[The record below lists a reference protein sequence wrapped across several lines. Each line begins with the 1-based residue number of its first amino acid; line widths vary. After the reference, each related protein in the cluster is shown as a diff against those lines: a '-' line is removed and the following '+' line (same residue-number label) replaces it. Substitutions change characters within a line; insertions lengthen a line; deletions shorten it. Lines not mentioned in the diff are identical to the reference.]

1 MPNEYTNIEPGACGL
16 PGCNCRAEQAA
27 ARAATEAL
35 AEGAAAATTPAD
47 PATDEDGED
56 TCDNCGEDESDCGCF
71 TCSPGLRREHLATSD
86 TCSECCG
93 RCNDHCECQQCPGCD
108 RRSPDLTICGTCD
121 HCDSRCCDCW
131 YCEGCGESHT
141 ADTYRCDDC
150 DTCTD
155 RCECGSGGSDS
166 DDPDEGD
173 GVRGDSPRMFTYP
186 LVFHRGRPARALP
199 STRFAAVEIEV
210 QGVASEA
217 HRGADSLV
225 NLASSKWSF
234 SVVRDGSLGTYG
246 FEINT
251 APASGTAFIEQ
262 VNDICRILNANRAR
276 VDRSCGLHIHVDGRG
291 LTPVEVL
298 RFTRVSNA
306 IRDAVTMVLPPSR
319 HAGGNSYCIP
329 YPSGFERTLAA
340 HPLGDTVDSRFTN
353 LAKAV
358 YGAGDDYA
366 KDAIKTMSDVSN
378 YSVQKYA
385 NNRYWWINLHSWFH
399 RGTIEVRSH
408 SGTTSPRKMVMWA
421 AFWCGLVDRVC
432 RMTDEGAATL
442 IEAAARDPWRVFLRL
457 CPTPEVARFY
467 AARRETFGRYDGY
480 TAAEDSRLTEE
491 IVAMETPVKRGLNII
506 NIDSIITDTE

>member
-1 MPNEYTNIEPGACGL
+1 MPNDITNIEPGACGL

-27 ARAATEAL
+27 ARVATEAL
-35 AEGAAAATTPAD
+35 AQRAAAATTPAD
-47 PATDEDGED
+47 PAAPDEGED
-56 TCDNCGEDESDCGCF
+56 VPPCENCGEDESDCGCF
-71 TCSPGLRREHLATSD
+71 TCSPGTRREHLAVSD
-86 TCSECCG
+86 NCNECCG
-93 RCNDHCECQQCPGCD
+93 RCGNHCECTGCPGCE
-108 RRSPDLTICGTCD
+108 RRSPDLVVCSTCD
-121 HCDSRCCDCW
+121 HCDGRCCDCW
-131 YCEGCGESHT
+131 FCEGCGESHLT
-141 ADTYRCDDC
+141 DTGRCDDC

-155 RCECGSGGSDS
+155 RCECGGDGDS

-173 GVRGDSPRMFTYP
+173 GVRGDSPRMFNYP
-186 LVFHRGRPARALP
+186 LVFHRGRPARSLP

-217 HRGADSLV
+217 HRGAESLV
-225 NLASSKWSF
+225 NLAAKKWSF
-234 SVVRDGSLGTYG
+234 SVVRDGSLGPYG

-262 VNDICRILNANRAR
+262 VNDICRVLNANGAR
-276 VDRSCGLHIHVDGRG
+276 VDRSCGLHIHIDGRG

-306 IRDAVTMVLPPSR
+306 IREAITMVLPPSR
-319 HAGGNSYCIP
+319 HGNDNSYCIP
-329 YPSGFERTLAA
+329 YPSSFEGTIAM

-358 YGAGDDYA
+358 YGCGDEYA
-366 KDAIKTMSDVSN
+366 RHAIKTMSDVQA
-378 YSVQKYA
+378 YSVHKYST
-385 NNRYWWINLHSWFH
+385 NRYWWVNLHSWFH

-442 IEAAARDPWRVFLRL
+442 IGDAVSAPWRVFLRL

-467 AARRETFGRYDGY
+467 AARRETFSRYGY
-480 TAAEDSRLTEE
+480 TAAEDGCLTEE
-491 IVAMETPVKRGLNII
+491 VATMETPVKRGLNII
-506 NIDSIITDTE
+506 NINSIITDTE